1 MAQATY
7 IWQLHGWPKLHV
19 QQSALSE
26 TIGLARQEQGKVIGL
41 AQAIGVPGMDQVVR
55 DIWVDEAMATAA
67 IEGEK
72 LDMASVRISVM
83 RRLGMPND
91 LPVPA
96 SRSVDGL
103 LDVMQDATASYQY
116 ALDDDR
122 LFRWQAALFPAGTSG
137 IHRIA
142 VGKYRDSTEPMQIVS
157 GPIGRE
163 TVHYEAPPSAA
174 VAKEMRHFLQWFEKS
189 KPQPGLNLKI
199 DGVVRAALA
208 HLWFESVHPFEDGN
222 GRVGRA
228 IVDMALAQDAATPQR
243 LYSMAGQLM
252 KERDAY
258 YQHLGE
264 AQSGKLDATQWVAWF
279 VTQFRLACIASQ
291 KVISVAIEKNR
302 FWANHSA
309 IALNDRQRKVLML
322 MLDAGDDGFR
332 GGMSASKYVS
342 ITRTSKTTATRD
354 LAELE
359 KSGLVVATGQGRATR
374 YWVNVPGWKSRDAEA
389 RETSTSKT
397 VRALGR

>member
-7 IWQLHGWPKLHV
+7 IWQRPGWPKIHV
-19 QQSALSE
+19 QESALSGA
-26 TIGLARQEQGKVIGL
+26 IGLARQEQGKVIGL
-41 AQAIGVPGMDQVVR
+41 AQAIGVPGMAQVNR
-55 DIWVDEAMATAA
+55 DIWIDEAMATAA

-72 LDMASVRISVM
+72 LDMASVRSSVM

-91 LPVPA
+91 VRASA

-103 LDVMQDATASYQY
+103 LDVMQDATASYQN

-137 IHRIA
+137 IYRIT

-157 GPIGRE
+157 GPAGHE
-163 TVHYEAPPSAA
+163 TVHYQAPPSAA
-174 VAKEMRHFLQWFEKS
+174 VPKQMRLLLQWFES
-189 KPQPGLNLKI
+189 TKPQTGSNLKI
-199 DGVVRAALA
+199 DGIVRAALA
-208 HLWFESVHPFEDGN
+208 HLWFESIHPFEDGN

-228 IVDMALAQDAATPQR
+228 IVDMALAQDAATSQR
-243 LYSMAGQLM
+243 LYSMASQLM

-264 AQSGKLDATQWVAWF
+264 AQRGKLDVTPWVVWF
-279 VTQFRLACIASQ
+279 VTQFRFACIASQ
-291 KVISVAIEKNR
+291 NVISVVVEKNR
-302 FWANHSA
+302 FWATHSA
-309 IALNDRQRKVLML
+309 IAINDRQRKALML
-322 MLDAGDDGFR
+322 LLDAGDGGFR

-359 KSGLVVATGQGRATR
+359 KAGLVVATGQGRATR
-374 YWVNVPGWKSRDAEA
+374 YWVNVPVWKIGDPEPDTTSPA
-389 RETSTSKT
+389 RAM
-397 VRALGR
+397 RAPGP